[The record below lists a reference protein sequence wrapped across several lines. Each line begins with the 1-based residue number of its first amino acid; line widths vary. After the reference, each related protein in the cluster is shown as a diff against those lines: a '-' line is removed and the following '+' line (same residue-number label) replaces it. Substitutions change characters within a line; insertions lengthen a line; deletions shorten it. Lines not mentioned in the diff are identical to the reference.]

1 MDRAKVAD
9 ALEEIGLLL
18 ELLGENPF
26 KTRAYANGARIL
38 RGLDRDLAELIRTK
52 ELGTIKGFG
61 AALVEKVTTLHE
73 TGSLPYLEKLRREV
87 PPGLLAWLDI
97 PGLGPRKARA
107 VHVALGIS
115 TLDEL
120 EEAARVGKIRVLE
133 GFGETSERKI
143 LEGIARVR
151 SHAGRFLMPVARAE
165 ADRLVALLRGVLGVT
180 RVEAAG
186 SVRRRAETSKDI
198 DLVVVARDPGAAMD
212 AFASAGGVVEVT
224 GRGVTKCSIRLASGL
239 SSDLRVVPERS
250 FPFAL
255 CYFTGSKAHNVALRS
270 RAQKRGLKL
279 NEYALVREADGEEVP
294 CADEAAIYRA
304 LGLEFIPPELREDRG
319 EIEAAEE
326 GRLPALLADGD
337 LRGILHCHST
347 WSDGQDSIASMAEAA
362 RARGMEYLG
371 LTDHSRS
378 AAYARGLTIERV
390 AEQHAEID
398 AWNVKQEDGFRILK
412 GIECDILVDGTM
424 DYPDNVLASFDFV
437 IASVHS
443 RFQLSEKEQTAR
455 IVRAVRNP
463 WVDLLGHPTGRL
475 LLERDPYPVDLF
487 GVLDAAVGEGVAVEI
502 NSHPMRLDLDPAALR
517 YGVPKGMKTSVDP
530 DAHEAGGLDDV
541 RWGVGVA
548 RRGWCTADDVL
559 NAWPLERLLHWL
571 EERKRRARRRGA
583 RG

>member
-1 MDRAKVAD
+1 MDRARVAD

-73 TGSLPYLEKLRREV
+73 TGSLPYLENLRREV

-97 PGLGPRKARA
+97 PGLGPKKARTI
-107 VHVALGIS
+107 HVALGIS
-115 TLDEL
+115 TFDEL
-120 EEAARVGKIRVLE
+120 EEAARAGKIRVLE
-133 GFGETSERKI
+133 GFGETSEMKI

-165 ADRLVALLRGVLGVT
+165 ADRLVALLREVPGMT

-186 SVRRRAETSKDI
+186 SVRRRAETSKDV
-198 DLVVVARDPGAAMD
+198 DLVAVAKDTVAAMD
-212 AFASAGGVVEVT
+212 AFVSAVGVVEVT
-224 GRGVTKCSIRLASGL
+224 GRGETKCSLRLASGL
-239 SSDLRVVPERS
+239 AADLRVVPERS

-279 NEYALVREADGEEVP
+279 NEYALVRESDGGEIL

-319 EIEAAEE
+319 EIGAAEE
-326 GRLPALLADGD
+326 RRLPALLEDDD

-347 WSDGQDSIASMAEAA
+347 WSDGQDSVARMAEAA
-362 RARGMEYLG
+362 RERGMKYLG

-398 AWNVKQEDGFRILK
+398 AWNSKERNGFRILK
-412 GIECDILVDGTM
+412 GIECDILADGTM
-424 DYPDNVLASFDFV
+424 DYPDEVLASFDFV

-443 RFQLSEKEQTAR
+443 RFQLSEKEQTGR
-455 IVRAVRNP
+455 IVRALRNP
-463 WVDLLGHPTGRL
+463 WVDVLGHPTGRL

-487 GVLDAAVGEGVAVEI
+487 RVLDVAVEEGVAVEI
-502 NSHPMRLDLDPAALR
+502 NAHPMRLDLDPAALR
-517 YGVPKGMKTSVDP
+517 YGVPKGMKTCIDP
-530 DAHEAGGLDDV
+530 DAHETGGLDDV
-541 RWGVGVA
+541 RWGIGVA
-548 RRGWCTADDVL
+548 RRGWCTAADVL
-559 NAWPLERLLHWL
+559 NAWSLERLLHWL
-571 EERKRRARRRGA
+571 EERKGRARRRGA

>member
-1 MDRAKVAD
+1 VDRAKVAD

-38 RGLDRDLAELIRTK
+38 RGLDRDLGELIRTK

-61 AALVEKVTTLHE
+61 EALVEKVTVLHE

-97 PGLGPRKARA
+97 PGLGPKKARTI
-107 VHVALGIS
+107 HVALGIE

-120 EEAARVGKIRVLE
+120 EEAARAGKIRVLE
-133 GFGETSERKI
+133 GFGETSEKRI

-165 ADRLVALLRGVLGVT
+165 ADRLVALLRGVRGVH

-198 DLVVVARDPGAAMD
+198 DLVVVAEDAETAMD
-212 AFASAGGVVEVT
+212 AFVSAGGVVEVT
-224 GRGVTKCSIRLASGL
+224 GRGETKCSLRLASGL

-279 NEYALVREADGEEVP
+279 NEYALVREANGEEIP
-294 CADEAAIYRA
+294 CADEEGIYRE
-304 LGLEFIPPELREDRG
+304 LGLGFIPPELREDRG

-326 GRLPALLADGD
+326 GRLPVLLEDGD
-337 LRGILHCHST
+337 LRGVLHCHST
-347 WSDGQDSIASMAEAA
+347 WSDGQDSVARMADAA
-362 RARGMEYLG
+362 RERGMDYLG

-378 AAYARGLTIERV
+378 ATYARGLTIDRV
-390 AEQHAEID
+390 REQHAEID
-398 AWNVKQEDGFRILK
+398 AWNAKERGGFRILK
-412 GIECDILVDGTM
+412 GIECDILAEGAL
-424 DYPDNVLASFDFV
+424 DYPDEVLASFDFV

-443 RFQLSEKEQTAR
+443 RFHRSEQEQTAR
-455 IVRAVRNP
+455 IVRALRNP
-463 WVDLLGHPTGRL
+463 WVDILGHPTGRL

-487 GVLDAAVGEGVAVEI
+487 RVLDAAIEEGVAVEI
-502 NSHPMRLDLDPAALR
+502 NAHPMRLDLDTAALR
-517 YGVPKGMKTSVDP
+517 YGIPKGMKTSIDP
-530 DAHEAGGLDDV
+530 DAHETAGLDDV

-559 NAWPLERLLHWL
+559 NAWPLERLLRWF

-583 RG
+583 KA

>member
-1 MDRAKVAD
+1 VDRARVAD

-73 TGSLPYLEKLRREV
+73 TGSLPYLENLRREV

-97 PGLGPRKARA
+97 PGLGPKKARTI
-107 VHVALGIS
+107 HVALGIS
-115 TLDEL
+115 TFDEL
-120 EEAARVGKIRVLE
+120 EEAARAGKIRVLE
-133 GFGETSERKI
+133 GFGETSEMKI

-165 ADRLVALLRGVLGVT
+165 ADRLVALLREVPGMT

-186 SVRRRAETSKDI
+186 SVRRRAETSKDV
-198 DLVVVARDPGAAMD
+198 DLVAVAKDTVAAMD
-212 AFASAGGVVEVT
+212 AFVSAVGVVEVT
-224 GRGVTKCSIRLASGL
+224 GRGETKCSLRLASGL
-239 SSDLRVVPERS
+239 AADLRVVPERS

-279 NEYALVREADGEEVP
+279 NEYALVRESDGGEIL

-319 EIEAAEE
+319 EIGAAEE
-326 GRLPALLADGD
+326 RRLPALLEDDD

-347 WSDGQDSIASMAEAA
+347 WSDGQDSVARMAEAA
-362 RARGMEYLG
+362 RERGMKYLG

-398 AWNVKQEDGFRILK
+398 AWNSKERNGFRILK
-412 GIECDILVDGTM
+412 GIECDILADGTM
-424 DYPDNVLASFDFV
+424 DYPDEVLASFDFV

-443 RFQLSEKEQTAR
+443 RFQLSEKEQTGR
-455 IVRAVRNP
+455 IVRALRNP
-463 WVDLLGHPTGRL
+463 WVDVLGHPTGRL

-487 GVLDAAVGEGVAVEI
+487 RVLDVAVEEGVAVEI
-502 NSHPMRLDLDPAALR
+502 NAHPMRLDLDPAALR
-517 YGVPKGMKTSVDP
+517 YGVPKGMKTCIDP
-530 DAHEAGGLDDV
+530 DAHETGGLDDV
-541 RWGVGVA
+541 RWGIGVA
-548 RRGWCTADDVL
+548 RRGWCTAADVL
-559 NAWPLERLLHWL
+559 NAWSLERLLHWL
-571 EERKRRARRRGA
+571 EERKGRARRRGA